1 MVNLNLMSNLML
13 PLILVIMKLKY
24 AIISLPEKETLDI
37 HSFEAFTDHKTIY
50 LKVPG
55 NKALLPKFL
64 TTKL

>member
-24 AIISLPEKETLDI
+24 AIISPLEKETLDI
-37 HSFEAFTDHKTIY
+37 VLAFTDHKTIY

-55 NKALLPKFL
+55 NKALLPKFF
-64 TTKL
+64 TT